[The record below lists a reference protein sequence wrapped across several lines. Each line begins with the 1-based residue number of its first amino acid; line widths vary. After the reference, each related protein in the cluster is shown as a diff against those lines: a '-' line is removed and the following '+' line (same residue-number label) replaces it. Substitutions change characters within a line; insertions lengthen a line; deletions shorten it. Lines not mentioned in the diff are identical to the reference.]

1 VRGATSAGRATSKP
15 NQQPVRGATSAGRAT
30 SKPNQQPVRGATSA
44 GRARGLAGVMRHR
57 AWQALV
63 LLVAAL
69 VLSSCGWRG
78 IANVPIPG
86 GPGSGGPGAYDIYVQ
101 VPDTLAINGNSKV
114 MVADVAVGSIRAIS
128 LQNWVATLRLGLDK
142 SVKLPKNTLAKIAQT
157 SLLGSQHVELIA
169 PPNPSPEL
177 LKNGDTIPLKNSSAY
192 PSTEQ
197 TLASLSL
204 ILRGGGI
211 PNLEVLQNEVFNIF
225 NGRGDQIRAFLGKL
239 DTFTRQLNQQRDD
252 ITHAIDST
260 NRLLVYVGGRADVL
274 DRVLTEIPPLIK
286 HFADTKNLLINAV
299 DSVGQ
304 LSQNADQYL
313 SESRANLH
321 TDLQL
326 LQCPLKELG
335 RGAPYLIGA
344 LKLILTQPYDIDTVP
359 KIFRG
364 DYQNISLTL
373 DVTYSAVDNAFLTG
387 TGFSGAL
394 RALEQSFGRDPETMI
409 PDVRFT
415 PNPNDAPGGPL
426 VERGD
431 RNC

>member
-1 VRGATSAGRATSKP
+1 MRR
-15 NQQPVRGATSAGRAT
+15 
-30 SKPNQQPVRGATSA
+30 ATSA
-44 GRARGLAGVMRHR
+44 GRARSKPNQWLQWRATSAGRARSKPNQRFQWRATSAERAGRLARLIRHR
-57 AWQALV
+57 AWQGLA
-63 LLVAAL
+63 LLVVAL

-78 IANVPIPG
+78 ISNVSIPG
-86 GPGSGGPGAYDIYVQ
+86 GPGSGDGSYTIYVQ
-101 VPDTLAINGNSKV
+101 VPNTLAINGNSKV
-114 MVADVAVGSIRAIS
+114 QVADVFVGSIRAIN
-128 LQNWVATLRLGLDK
+128 LKNWVATLKLGVDK
-142 SVKLPKNTLAKIAQT
+142 KVKLPKNTLAKIGQT
-157 SLLGSQHVELIA
+157 SLLGSQHVELVE
-169 PPNPSPEL
+169 PPHPSPEL
-177 LKNGDTIPLKNSSAY
+177 LKDGDTIPLKNSSAY
-192 PSTEQ
+192 PTTEQ

-211 PNLEVLQNEVFNIF
+211 PNLEVLQNEVYNIV

-260 NRLLVYVGGRADVL
+260 NRLLVYVGGRSDVL
-274 DRVLTEIPPLIK
+274 DRVLTDIPPLIK

-299 DSVGQ
+299 DSVGR
-304 LSQNADQYL
+304 LSQAADQYL
-313 SESRANLH
+313 SEARANLH
-321 TDLQL
+321 TDLQA

-344 LKLILTQPYDIDTVP
+344 LKLILTQPYNIDTVP
-359 KIFRG
+359 KLFRG

-373 DVTYSAVDNAFLTG
+373 DVTYSAIDNAFLTG
-387 TGFSGAL
+387 TGLSGAL

-426 VERGD
+426 IERGD